1 MKNAIRILASAALL
15 AALNALAADDVGLVN
30 SMAGNVSYTSGGA
43 TSAAKP
49 YMKIREGDRFSV
61 PSDAQLRI
69 VYFQG
74 GRQETYSGPAA
85 LTAGKAQSSVQSGS
99 QPQVSTL
106 PSGVPQKIAQTP
118 ELVAIAKLGRSGGV
132 AVRGVGGEKRL
143 TPQQQAEVRQA
154 RQTYDDMRKTS
165 SADDITP
172 ELYLYSVLQ
181 DHLLYNDMKPIV
193 AEMQKRQ
200 PSNPDVAAM
209 AEYVKVKTEPTK

>member
-1 MKNAIRILASAALL
+1 MNNIVKGLGALALVSAAC
-15 AALNALAADDVGLVN
+15 AFAADDVGLIN
-30 SMAGNVSYTSGGA
+30 HLAGDVSYTSGGA
-43 TSAAKP
+43 TAKAKP
-49 YMKIREGDRFSV
+49 YMKVREGDRISV
-61 PSDAQLRI
+61 PAGALVRV

-74 GRQETYSGPAA
+74 GRQESYTGPAGF
-85 LTAGKAQSSVQSGS
+85 TAGKQESSVQSGS
-99 QPQVSTL
+99 QPQVSKL

-132 AVRGVGGEKRL
+132 AVRGVADTKRL

-154 RQTYDDMRKTS
+154 RQTYDQLRQS
-165 SADDITP
+165 SAADDITP

-200 PSNPDVAAM
+200 PANPDVAAM
-209 AEYVKVKTEPTK
+209 ADYVKVKTEPVK